1 MGTCRGPGGRGP
13 SFQASPRAGAGA
25 GAGAGAWAGGRCAPR
40 VAWARGGHRAP
51 TTPAL
56 GTRGSQGGEP
66 ARLAVFVSGGG
77 SNLRALQEAV
87 ERGRVAGEVAAVLSD
102 KHECGGVAFA
112 RQRGIPTHI
121 YPAADEDGLSPEGL
135 VELLQGHLRVDF
147 VVLAGYLKLIPP
159 ELCRAY
165 PRGILNIHPA
175 LLPAFGGKGFYGK
188 RVHRAVVESG
198 ARFSGATVHFVDEE
212 YDRGPILAQRAVE
225 VRPHDTADDLAA
237 RVLQEEHRVLP
248 EAVAAL
254 CSGRVEWRQDG
265 IPFIWKAS

>member
-1 MGTCRGPGGRGP
+1 MCYGARDPHIATLDLSPETRAQPVPPHKPNHPGDASSTTFRP
-13 SFQASPRAGAGA
+13 SYTHFH
-25 GAGAGAWAGGRCAPR
+25 R
-40 VAWARGGHRAP
+40 VLP
-51 TTPAL
+51 D
-56 GTRGSQGGEP
+56 

-77 SNLRALQEAV
+77 SNLRALQDAV

-102 KHECGGVAFA
+102 KTECGGVAFA
-112 RQRGIPTHI
+112 REQGIPTHV
-121 YPAADEDGLSPEGL
+121 YPVADGEGLSPDGL
-135 VELLQGHLRVDF
+135 VELLQGDLGVDF
-147 VVLAGYLKLIPP
+147 IVLAGYLKLIPP

-225 VRPHDTADDLAA
+225 VRPHDSADDLAA

-254 CSGRVEWRQDG
+254 CSGHVEWREDG
-265 IPFIWKAS
+265 VPFIWRAS

>member
-1 MGTCRGPGGRGP
+1 MGAWGPGGRGRP
-13 SFQASPRAGAGA
+13 FQAGPRAGAGA
-25 GAGAGAWAGGRCAPR
+25 GAGGRCAPR
-40 VAWARGGHRAP
+40 VAGARGGHRAP
-51 TTPAL
+51 ASPAR
-56 GTRGSQGGEP
+56 GTGGSGGGQP

-77 SNLRALQEAV
+77 SNLRALQDAV

-102 KHECGGVAFA
+102 KTECGGVAFA
-112 RQRGIPTHI
+112 REQGIPTHV
-121 YPAADEDGLSPEGL
+121 YPAADGEGLSPEGL
-135 VELLQGHLRVDF
+135 VELLQGDLGVDF
-147 VVLAGYLKLIPP
+147 IVLAGYLKLIPP

-225 VRPHDTADDLAA
+225 VRPHDSADDLAA

-254 CSGRVEWRQDG
+254 CSGRVEWREDG
-265 IPFIWKAS
+265 VPFIWRAS